1 MLSKK
6 EILDVLKSKDIPKDL
21 LEEAFKV
28 RKFYSGYYVY
38 LRALT
43 EITNICRKSCFYC
56 GIRKENTFLKRYYLK
71 FDLINKL
78 FTNIKKLGYSSIAL
92 QGGEIFS
99 EKHYFFLYKLI
110 KLAKDKFNYEITI
123 SFGELPKDVLEKLY
137 FLGAKRY
144 LLRFEIISPKRYY
157 LFHYKDKF
165 HNYENR
171 IKTLVLLKKIG
182 YQVGTGNLIGLPFT
196 FIKDLYKDILFIKNF
211 KPDMVGIGPY
221 IPQKNTPLFNYL
233 TKGINIFSEK
243 ERFLLT
249 LKLIAIFRILLKT
262 SNIVAS
268 TALITLGTKFYP
280 LEKVLNLAFKCGANV
295 IMPIFTPSENKRLYS
310 LYEDKYFS
318 EHEKF
323 YFAVKNS
330 DFIPVLDR
338 YGNPLSYY
346 IRNQK
351 SCKL

>member
-6 EILDVLKSKDIPKDL
+6 EILDILKSKDIPKDL
-21 LEEAFKV
+21 LKEAFKI

-38 LRALT
+38 LRALI

-56 GIRKENTFLKRYYLK
+56 GIRRENIFLKRYYLK
-71 FDLINKL
+71 FDVIKRL
-78 FTNIKKLGYSSIAL
+78 FKNIKKLGYTSLAL

-99 EKHYFFLYKLI
+99 KKHYFFLYKI
-110 KLAKDKFNYEITI
+110 VKLAKDKFNYEITL
-123 SFGELPKDVLEKLY
+123 SFGELPKDVLERLY
-137 FLGAKRY
+137 LLGAKRY
-144 LLRFEIISPKRYY
+144 LLRFEVISPKRYY

-165 HNYENR
+165 HSYENR
-171 IKTLVLLKKIG
+171 IKTLVLLKQIG

-196 FIKDLYKDILFIKNF
+196 FIKDLYKDILFIKSF

-233 TKGINIFSEK
+233 KKGLSIFSEK

-249 LKLIAIFRILLKT
+249 LKLIAILRILLKT
-262 SNIVAS
+262 PNIVAS
-268 TALITLGTKFYP
+268 TALISLGTKFYP

-295 IMPIFTPSENKRLYS
+295 IMPIFTPVEKKRLYS
-310 LYEDKYFS
+310 LYEGKYFS

-323 YFAVKNS
+323 YLGVKNS
-330 DFIPVLDR
+330 GFIPVLDR

-346 IRNQK
+346 IK
-351 SCKL
+351 ESKLL